1 MLGRVFPSLCLA
13 AVCALA
19 GMPSA
24 AQQTSKV
31 MLDTSETVF
40 SVIASINHCGYGS
53 EPGPSEPMRAQIR
66 RDIAKAVA
74 SSPDAQAA
82 SEEICAFYR
91 DHQQP
96 DSGRDLAQYVSLALN
111 LGEAP
116 KFTPK
121 VKEADLPPDAAYVLG
136 LVPLLERFYQAAGL
150 GKIWKDHQYQ
160 YDGLIQRYHTPVADM
175 LVATDVYLRLPISGY
190 LGRSF
195 TVYLEPMAA
204 PGQVNSRNYGADYY
218 MVVSPA
224 GDTLRMKEIRHTY
237 LHFILDP
244 LILKRAGAMKR
255 MEPLLRT
262 VQTAPLEETYKKDI
276 SLLVTE
282 SLIRAVEARLAG
294 SGKAAEPTRLR
305 EANAAMAEG
314 FILTRYFFDQLI
326 KFEGEATGARD
337 ALPDW
342 LYYLDV
348 DKERKRAEEV
358 QFSSNASPEV
368 MRAARPQP
376 SVLDLAE
383 QRLAAGDFTSAQKI
397 AQRAL
402 DEHTGD
408 AGRAL
413 FILAQAATLNKD
425 MAGARNYFE
434 RTIQVA
440 KEPRLQAW
448 SHIYLGR
455 ISDLQEDREA
465 AVQHYQAALA
475 VHDVSPE
482 TKAAAERGLKEP
494 YQPRRQ

>member
-19 GMPSA
+19 AIPST

-31 MLDTSETVF
+31 TLDTSATIF
-40 SVIASINHCGYGS
+40 SVIATINHCGFGPEPGAS
-53 EPGPSEPMRAQIR
+53 EPIRAQIR
-66 RDIAKAVA
+66 RDIATAVA
-74 SSPDAQAA
+74 RSPEAQAA

-91 DHQQP
+91 DHQP
-96 DSGRDLAQYVSLALN
+96 ADSARDLAQYVSLALN
-111 LGEAP
+111 LGEPP

-121 VKEADLPPDAAYVLG
+121 VKEADLPPDATYVLG

-150 GKIWKDHQYQ
+150 AKIWKEHQYQ
-160 YDGLIQRYHTPVADM
+160 YEELIQRYHTPVADM

-190 LGRSF
+190 IGRAF
-195 TVYLEPMAA
+195 TVFLEPMAT
-204 PGQVNSRNYGADYY
+204 PGQINARNYGADYFL
-218 MVVSPA
+218 VVSPA
-224 GDTLRMKEIRHTY
+224 GETLRMREIRHTY

-255 MEPLLRT
+255 MEPLLKS
-262 VQTAPLEETYKKDI
+262 VQAAPLDESYKKDI

-282 SLIRAVEARLAG
+282 SLIRAVEARLAAT
-294 SGKAAEPTRLR
+294 GKAAEPARLR

-314 FILTRYFFDQLI
+314 FILTRYFFDQLA
-326 KFEGEATGARD
+326 KFEGEAIGARD

-348 DKERKRAEEV
+348 DRERKRAEEV
-358 QFSSNASPEV
+358 KFSSNASPEV

-376 SVLDLAE
+376 TVLDLAE

-402 DEHTGD
+402 DEHNGD

-425 MAGARNYFE
+425 IAGARNYFE

-448 SHIYLGR
+448 AHIYLGR

-475 VHDVSPE
+475 VHDATPE
-482 TKAAAERGLKEP
+482 TRAAAERGLKEP